1 MILNQSVN
9 PTANDLHSVTTIVN
23 HSELVRIVSLVRGEL
38 EVYRYMRF
46 ALRLDVNL
54 NVHANVQIVQV
65 AIFNLLDVC

>member
-9 PTANDLHSVTTIVN
+9 PTAIDLHSVTTIVN

>member
-1 MILNQSVN
+1 MN